1 MAQFD
6 GSIFATVGADI
17 SDYQAAMNK
26 IQSSTQRAFQKA
38 QDAAANS
45 SNRMVQRIGQIMAQL
60 ANNGESLGK
69 RLGTAFSTGL
79 KLSIGEIQRIAAS
92 IGEKIP
98 QPIKN
103 GFNKALT
110 SINSSI
116 KKAFNFDVSKAIQS
130 PSKALYELSSMA
142 SRTGQNIARTF
153 ENLANSTLT
162 FAARLPAPFR
172 AGFNAIAMSAVSA
185 RDKVRN
191 TFNNLAT
198 SLGSTATSQISASW
212 VACSAV

>member
-116 KKAFNFDVSKAIQS
+116 KKAFNLMFQRLFNHHLKLFMSYLVWHH
-130 PSKALYELSSMA
+130 ELA
-142 SRTGQNIARTF
+142 
-153 ENLANSTLT
+153 
-162 FAARLPAPFR
+162 
-172 AGFNAIAMSAVSA
+172 
-185 RDKVRN
+185 K
-191 TFNNLAT
+191 
-198 SLGSTATSQISASW
+198 ISH
-212 VACSAV
+212 VHLKT